1 MWDLPDLGRLHGIGA
16 LEPVTHASPFDH
28 GLGRRD
34 QGRFA
39 IFNARTSIGLN
50 PNHITFGITHMMPVA
65 LDSEDPNTAI
75 SNALELLQRHVAS
88 WHDRVSYHE
97 LGTSLHSLPDDT
109 SSTDDGE
116 ESANASSKSADKRF
130 VMHPH
135 HYGYVRLHATF
146 ARAFGRIREENP
158 DEPTTKATEI
168 AERAL
173 KDLLPEQAYLF
184 IPPEALMIATKEAER
199 IAEDAI
205 KHAKQREKEQPKD
218 AKLYGQVKQKL
229 ANSIHAIRVR
239 HDGRMHIFPYT
250 QLYAPETG
258 IATIAIIASQQQS
271 IVNDHGR
278 VSASARGLVF

>member
-1 MWDLPDLGRLHGIGA
+1 M
-16 LEPVTHASPFDH
+16 
-28 GLGRRD
+28 
-34 QGRFA
+34 
-39 IFNARTSIGLN
+39 NARTSIGLN
-50 PNHITFGITHMMPVA
+50 PNNITFGITQMMPVS
-65 LDSEDPNTAI
+65 LDTQDPRTAI

-97 LGTSLHSLPDDT
+97 LGASLHSLPDDA
-109 SSTDDGE
+109 SADESE
-116 ESANASSKSADKRF
+116 ESENASSKSADKRF
-130 VMHPH
+130 VLHPH

-146 ARAFGRIREENP
+146 ARAFGRIREEDP
-158 DEPTTKATEI
+158 DESTIRATEI

-173 KDLLPEQAYLF
+173 KELLPEQAYLF
-184 IPPEALMIATKEAER
+184 IPPEAMMLATKEAER
-199 IAEDAI
+199 IAEDTI
-205 KHAKQREKEQPKD
+205 KHAKQRDKEQPKE

-229 ANSIHAIRVR
+229 AHSIHAIRVR
-239 HDGRMHIFPYT
+239 HDGRMHFFPYT